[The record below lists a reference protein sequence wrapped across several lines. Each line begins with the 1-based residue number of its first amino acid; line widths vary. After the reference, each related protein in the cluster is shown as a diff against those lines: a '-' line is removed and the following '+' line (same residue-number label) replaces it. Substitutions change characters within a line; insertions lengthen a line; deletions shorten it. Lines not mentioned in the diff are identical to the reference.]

1 MCSSDVLQLGLNR
14 RDMAVYLK
22 MNVTKYDKK
31 AQILHGF
38 WQKKKEEGRRFLQ
51 MYMNSEDSKFLI
63 KNSV

>member
-1 MCSSDVLQLGLNR
+1 
-14 RDMAVYLK
+14 MAVYLK

-38 WQKKKEEGRRFLQ
+38 WQEKKEEGRRFLQ